1 MCTCIMHLGL
11 NEYDV
16 EGQWL
21 VQRQVLWKIPKYILD
36 KVQGKP
42 SRGDSRGRHR
52 REAWSLTAD
61 DGEEMGEVL
70 YTLLLL
76 LCQIIQRMC
85 LFI

>member
-1 MCTCIMHLGL
+1 MCTLILGL

-42 SRGDSRGRHR
+42 SKGDSKRRQR
-52 REAWSLTAD
+52 REAWSLTGD
-61 DGEEMGEVL
+61 DIDQMGEVC
-70 YTLLLL
+70 TL
-76 LCQIIQRMC
+76 
-85 LFI
+85 